1 MESIILQT
9 LVEKVNGQDKV
20 IGELKEQLGSQQ
32 EMIQQAVKQSD
43 EVKRECSSL
52 IEGLS
57 FPTTEM
63 QQLARKIEALGLL
76 LRLPLKKEVSHHHH
90 IHKAMWVM
98 IGLLII
104 VVVLFI
110 LLTQAWS
117 GNREAETS
125 DFKYRYLKLSRDTG
139 LQRAL
144 FYADSLYFQDADSFR
159 KKVRQEE
166 VQRVEQWKLK
176 QQIEIKEKEVE
187 RLKEKAKRKS

>member
-9 LVEKVNGQDKV
+9 LVEKVDAQDKA
-20 IGELKEQLGSQQ
+20 IGELKEQLDGQQ
-32 EMIQQAVKQSD
+32 EMIHQAMAHVD
-43 EVKRECSSL
+43 EVKRECNSL
-52 IEGLS
+52 VEGLS

-63 QQLARKIEALGLL
+63 QQLAHKIEALGLL

-90 IHKAMWVM
+90 IHKAMWGVV
-98 IGLLII
+98 GLLII

-117 GNREAETS
+117 GNKEAEAS
-125 DFKYRYLKLSRDTG
+125 DFKYRYLKLSPDTG
-139 LQRAL
+139 LQRTL

-166 VQRVEQWKLK
+166 VQRVEQWRLK

>member
-9 LVEKVNGQDKV
+9 LVEKVDAQDKA
-20 IGELKEQLGSQQ
+20 IGELKEQLGGQQ
-32 EMIQQAVKQSD
+32 EMIQQAVKRSD
-43 EVKRECSSL
+43 EVKHECTNL
-52 IEGLS
+52 VEGLS

-76 LRLPLKKEVSHHHH
+76 LHLPLKKEVSHHHH
-90 IHKAMWVM
+90 IHKAMWGVV
-98 IGLLII
+98 GLLII

-117 GNREAETS
+117 GNKEAEAS
-125 DFKYRYLKLSRDTG
+125 DFKYRYLKLSPDTG

-144 FYADSLYFQDADSFR
+144 IYADSLYSLNADSFKR
-159 KKVRQEE
+159 KVSGEE
-166 VQRVEQWKLK
+166 TRRIEQWKLK
-176 QQIEIKEKEVE
+176 QQIEMKEKEVE